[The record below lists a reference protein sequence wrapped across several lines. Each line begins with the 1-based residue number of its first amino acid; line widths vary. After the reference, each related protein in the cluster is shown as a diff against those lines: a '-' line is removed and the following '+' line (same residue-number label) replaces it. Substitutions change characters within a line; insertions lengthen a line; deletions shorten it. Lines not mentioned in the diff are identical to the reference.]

1 MNFDLQLYREAAREH
16 REKWALV
23 QTELCSL
30 CRRHP
35 AHTDKNVLFAKLLI
49 IGRSYATGIERQIAN
64 RGKRR
69 GRAIEILGDHL
80 WKQRDKLDR
89 IIASVASVDEPLNAA
104 ATRTILDAHGR
115 LVRLIETVTEKQG
128 RGTCAR
134 SFASKYL
141 HFHNPAVPIY
151 DSYAAKAART
161 HRFPRGRVSSAFAR
175 PTDCDEKYA
184 AFVARLCL
192 IADAVRLANDK
203 NTETISIKL
212 LDKYLL
218 KVADTLGAKRKRSA
232 QPRA

>member
-1 MNFDLQLYREAAREH
+1 MNFDLQLYREAAQEH

-30 CRRHP
+30 CQRHP
-35 AHTDKNVLFAKLLI
+35 NHTDKNVLFAKLLI

-80 WKQRDKLDR
+80 WRKRDELDR
-89 IIASVASVDEPLNAA
+89 IIASVASVEEPLNAA
-104 ATRTILDAHGR
+104 ATRTILNAHGR
-115 LVRLIETVTEKQG
+115 LVHLVGSATAK
-128 RGTCAR
+128 RGSSTCAR

-151 DSYAAKAART
+151 DSYAAKAARA
-161 HRFPRGRVSSAFAR
+161 HRFPRGRFSSAFAR
-175 PTDCDEKYA
+175 PSSCDEKYA

-192 IADAVRLANDK
+192 IADAARLANDK
-203 NTETISIKL
+203 SAETISINL

-218 KVADTLGAKRKRSA
+218 KVADTLTAKQKR
-232 QPRA
+232 

>member
-1 MNFDLQLYREAAREH
+1 MNFDLRRYREAAQEH

-30 CRRHP
+30 CQRHP
-35 AHTDKNVLFAKLLI
+35 THTDKNVLFAKLLI

-64 RGKRR
+64 SGNRR
-69 GRAIEILGDHL
+69 GRAIDILGDHL
-80 WKQRDKLDR
+80 WRKHDELDR
-89 IIASVASVDEPLNAA
+89 IIASVASVEEPLNAA

-141 HFHNPAVPIY
+141 HFHTPAVPIY
-151 DSYAAKAART
+151 DSYAAKAARA
-161 HRFPRGRVSSAFAR
+161 HRFPRGQISSAFAQ
-175 PTDCDEKYA
+175 PTSCDEKYA

-192 IADAVRLANDK
+192 IADAAHLANDK
-203 NTETISIKL
+203 HAETISIKL

-218 KVADTLGAKRKRSA
+218 KVADTPPAKQKR
-232 QPRA
+232 